1 MQSAAR
7 IDRRMNDP
15 PDSSNALATHTLL
28 DYHGCNPDVLASADT
43 LRPLALEAVRSA
55 GGTIVTDIFHG
66 FSPHGVS
73 GVIVI
78 AESHVAIHT
87 WPEHGFAAVDVFS
100 CSPKLDQEVIALSF
114 TRALQSQ
121 SVTRRIEPRGP

>member
-1 MQSAAR
+1 ME
-7 IDRRMNDP
+7 P
-15 PDSSNALATHTLL
+15 LAKHTLL
-28 DYHGCNPDVLASADT
+28 DFHGCDPAVLASADT

-87 WPEHGFAAVDVFS
+87 WPERGFAAVDVFS
-100 CSPKLDQEVIALSF
+100 CSPKLDQEAIECAFASALKSE
-114 TRALQSQ
+114 
-121 SVTRRIEPRGP
+121 SVTRRVEPRGP

>member
-1 MQSAAR
+1 M
-7 IDRRMNDP
+7 DP
-15 PDSSNALATHTLL
+15 LAKHTLL
-28 DYHGCNPDVLASADT
+28 DFHGCDPAVLASADT

-87 WPEHGFAAVDVFS
+87 WPEHRFAAVDVFS
-100 CSPKLDQEVIALSF
+100 CSPKLDQEAIEHAFAAALKSE
-114 TRALQSQ
+114 T
-121 SVTRRIEPRGP
+121 VTRRIEPRGP

>member
-1 MQSAAR
+1 ME
-7 IDRRMNDP
+7 P
-15 PDSSNALATHTLL
+15 LAKHTLL
-28 DYHGCNPDVLASADT
+28 DFHGCNPDVLASADT

-87 WPEHGFAAVDVFS
+87 WPEHRFAAVDVFS
-100 CSPKLDQEVIALSF
+100 CSPKLDQEAIERAF
-114 TRALQSQ
+114 AAALQCE

>member
-1 MQSAAR
+1 M
-7 IDRRMNDP
+7 
-15 PDSSNALATHTLL
+15 NALAQHTLL
-28 DYHGCNPDVLASADT
+28 DYHGCNPNVLASADI
-43 LRPLALEAVRSA
+43 LRPLALEAVRAA

-87 WPEHGFAAVDVFS
+87 WPEHRYAAVDVFS
-100 CSPKLDQEVIALSF
+100 CSPKLDQAAMAKKIAAALGAERMESRVIE
-114 TRALQSQ
+114 RCG
-121 SVTRRIEPRGP
+121 R

>member
-1 MQSAAR
+1 MGRPMNDYRETQSA
-7 IDRRMNDP
+7 
-15 PDSSNALATHTLL
+15 LAKHTLL
-28 DYHGCNPDVLASADT
+28 DFHGCDPTVLASADT

-100 CSPKLDQEVIALSF
+100 CSPKLDQEAIERSF
-114 TRALQSQ
+114 ARALQSQ
-121 SVTRRIEPRGP
+121 SVTRRVESRGP

>member
-1 MQSAAR
+1 ME
-7 IDRRMNDP
+7 
-15 PDSSNALATHTLL
+15 ALANHILL
-28 DYHGCNPDVLASADT
+28 DFHGCRTEVLANAET
-43 LRPLALEAVRSA
+43 LRPLALEAVRQA

-100 CSPKLDQEVIALSF
+100 CSPKLDFQAIETAFVNL
-114 TRALQSQ
+114 LQST
-121 SVTRRIEPRGP
+121 SVTRRQEPRGPMPVPS